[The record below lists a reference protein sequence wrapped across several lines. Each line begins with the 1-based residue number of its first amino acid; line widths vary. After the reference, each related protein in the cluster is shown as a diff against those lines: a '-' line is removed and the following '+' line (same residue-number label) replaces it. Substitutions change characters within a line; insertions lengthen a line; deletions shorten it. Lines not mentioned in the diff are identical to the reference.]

1 MLYHRNMA
9 SNPNRDWG
17 DYGRMNASR
26 RWRKQS
32 AIMGQAVTEAI
43 VAEARVEPGNQV
55 LDVASGTGEP
65 AISIATL
72 LAGQGRVVASDLAAE
87 SLEIGRQRARERGL
101 HNIEFAVADAHQ
113 LPFSDAEFDRV
124 TSRLGIMFFADLPRA
139 LAEMRRVLKPGGRIV
154 LLTWGK
160 MEQPYFDATAGT
172 VLRMASGAR
181 VPALA
186 ARMFRFGVLGTLS
199 GELRD
204 AGFENVQEYTKLVP
218 WNWEGSPEEL
228 WEYFQA
234 VTAPFKPLFDTV
246 AATQKPG
253 IDVAVLGALR
263 GRVKDGKVK
272 FDAEVVLA
280 SATR

>member
-1 MLYHRNMA
+1 
-9 SNPNRDWG
+9 
-17 DYGRMNASR
+17 MNASR

-43 VAEARVEPGNQV
+43 VAEARLQPGAQV

-72 LAGQGRVVASDLAAE
+72 LAGQGRVVATDLAAE

-113 LPFSDAEFDRV
+113 LPFSDAEFDLV

-139 LAEMRRVLKPGGRIV
+139 LAEMRRVLKPGGRIA
-154 LLTWGK
+154 LLTWGR
-160 MEQPYFDATAGT
+160 MEQPYFDTTAGT
-172 VLRMASGAR
+172 LLRVVDGAR
-181 VPALA
+181 VPAMA
-186 ARMFRFGVLGTLS
+186 ARMFRFGQIGTLS
-199 GELRD
+199 AALRD
-204 AGFENVQEYTKLVP
+204 AGFEGVQEYTKLVP
-218 WNWEGSPEEL
+218 WNWEGSPEDL

-234 VTAPFKPLFDTV
+234 VTAPFKPLFDAV
-246 AATQKPG
+246 PATQKHA
-253 IDVAVLGALR
+253 IDAAVLDALR
-263 GRVKDGKVK
+263 ARARNGKVM
-272 FDAEVVLA
+272 FDAEIVLA